1 MKGLLTA
8 AWKNL
13 CHRFLL
19 AIALVLL
26 VALLFSGGSLLR
38 AMIRSQAQT
47 IEAMTEQTEISC
59 MLTNASGTKTAGI
72 DVMSVPFAQMLEGK
86 RRDRGCTL
94 DDYVE
99 NLRVVARED
108 LKSPEKATLI
118 RANCPEA
125 VIESGLKLELY
136 DGADASFLSGTEQV
150 CCISSN
156 LAWRVDE
163 DGMIR
168 LDRRLAELGYPPA
181 TLKVIGTVSGE
192 DDMIVCPF
200 DAQLIEDGSET
211 FLIDRCSFMLSDTSR
226 LDEAKA
232 AFFETESE
240 WFVEPSMKNQDS
252 SGVAGIL
259 FQDAEYTAATDEL
272 SAHIALL
279 ERLRIVLLVLSG
291 VIGLLIGFL
300 MNRKRLRE
308 FAVMRCLGLRRG
320 SVMLSV
326 ALEQLLPMLPG
337 IGIGVCVSLAL
348 LPDGS
353 GLLGGLLQM
362 LLYLCGGLISAWAIT
377 RVEPIRLMKEE
388 E

>member
-13 CHRFLL
+13 CHRFPL

-38 AMIRSQAQT
+38 AIIRSQAQT

-59 MLTNASGTKTAGI
+59 VLTNASGTKTAGI
-72 DVMSVPFAQMLEGK
+72 SVMSVPFAKMLQGK

-94 DDYVE
+94 DDFVRD
-99 NLRVVARED
+99 LRLVAREE
-108 LKSPEKATLI
+108 LKSPEKVTLI
-118 RANCPEA
+118 RANCTEA
-125 VIESGLKLELY
+125 IEPDLKPDFY
-136 DGADASFLSGTEQV
+136 DGADGSFLSGTELV

-156 LAWRVDE
+156 LVWRIDT

-168 LDRRLAELGYPPA
+168 LERKNADFPPA
-181 TLKVIGTVSGE
+181 ALKVIGTVSGE
-192 DDMIVCPF
+192 DDIIVCPF
-200 DAQLIEDGSET
+200 DAQLIEGGSEA
-211 FLIDRCSFMLSDTSR
+211 FLIDRCSFRLSDTSR
-226 LDEAKA
+226 LDEAKT

-252 SGVAGIL
+252 SGVAGLL

-291 VIGLLIGFL
+291 VFGLLIGFL

-308 FAVMRCLGLRRG
+308 FAVMRCLGLKRG

-337 IGIGVCVSLAL
+337 IGIGVFTSLAL

-353 GLLGGLLQM
+353 GLLDGFLQM
-362 LLYLCGGLISAWAIT
+362 LLYLGGGLISAWVIT